1 MHGQKKTANKS
12 NRGEGADEAWGRQR
26 EGLIKM
32 GVKYCFSSYV
42 DVHGIPK
49 GKTVPVHHFE
59 RMMRGS
65 ELFTGAALD
74 GLGQSPDDDELAI
87 HPDASAVTQL
97 PWRPEIAWAPG
108 NLKYH
113 NEPWPM
119 CSRTILSRQVER
131 AAKMGFLLP

>member
-1 MHGQKKTANKS
+1 MAKRTRGKS
-12 NRGEGADEAWGRQR
+12 DAGLRRQR
-26 EGLIKM
+26 DDLIKK
-32 GVKYCFSSYV
+32 GVKYCFSSFV

-49 GKTVPVHHFE
+49 GKTVPIHHFE

-87 HPDASAVTQL
+87 HPDANAVAQL

-113 NEPWPM
+113 DGPWPM
-119 CSRTILSRQVER
+119 CSRNVLCRQVER
-131 AAKMGFLLP
+131 ATKMGFRFDLGIEC